1 VISRVLLA
9 AGLAVLM
16 LVSGIGSYIYLG
28 TRQTHLAAA
37 PKEPTSAVPSPGA
50 FNLPGT
56 LFLAQSGAIYSLSAG
71 RFHQLTP
78 AAGWTQLALYPGAD
92 LLAVQRSRLYSDVYI
107 LSRFGAVL
115 RRLTNNTP
123 TIRNTDTSAR
133 HWSFYP
139 RLSNDQRTLFMSYDE
154 PKAGY
159 DVPLSIWAMP
169 VGGTI
174 RQARLWTTSIDY
186 TGGDIQ
192 PLPLASG
199 ALLYTKYL
207 YGPDNKLVSQIWLT
221 TQPERPYQGLTAPPT
236 GPGYGRALT
245 RPDEDCAQPSLSPD
259 GQTMAMICTYKSQ
272 VSYLTLASFNG
283 STLGPRRSVITNQL
297 VAQPTWAPDG
307 SGIAYLAPAVAGAG
321 FQLWWLPRL
330 AYAPPSPSPVPTTFP
345 SPGGPVSS
353 PVPSPTPTAA
363 PPAIVIKPIQI
374 TANLGFDA
382 TSPMAWIP

>member
-1 VISRVLLA
+1 LA

-16 LVSGIGSYIYLG
+16 VVSGIGSYIYLG

-37 PKEPTSAVPSPGA
+37 PKEPTAAVPSPGA
-50 FNLPGT
+50 FRLPGT
-56 LFLAQSGAIYSLSAG
+56 LFLTQSGAIYSLSAG

-92 LLAVQRSRLYSDVYI
+92 LLAVNRSRLYSDVYI

-123 TIRNTDTSAR
+123 TVRNTDTSAR

-139 RLSNDQRTLFMSYDE
+139 RLSYNQRTLFMSYDE
-154 PKAGY
+154 PKVGY

-169 VGGTI
+169 VGGSI

-236 GPGYGRALT
+236 GPAYGRPLT
-245 RPDEDCAQPSLSPD
+245 RPDEDCSQPSLSPD
-259 GQTMAMICTYKSQ
+259 SHTMAMICTYKSQ
-272 VSYLTLASFNG
+272 ISYLTLASFNG

-330 AYAPPSPSPVPTTFP
+330 AYAPPPPSPVPTTFP

-353 PVPSPTPTAA
+353 PVPSPTPAPTPA
-363 PPAIVIKPIQI
+363 PPAVVIKPIQI
-374 TANLGFDA
+374 TVNLAFDA